1 MSEFNM
7 RLPDSV
13 SFIIDRMRSCGFS
26 ARVVGGS
33 VRDSLIGRPLGDFDI
48 TTDATPDQ
56 TKAVFSDYK
65 TVDTGIKHGTVTLVI
80 DGVPYEITTYRVDG
94 DYKDNRHPD
103 SVTFTSCLEEDL
115 ARRDF
120 TVNAMAYS
128 PSSGL
133 CDPFGG
139 RADADRR
146 LIRAVGDPLVR
157 FDEDA
162 LRILRALRF
171 AAVLGF
177 EIEDN
182 TKNAAREL
190 SARLNSISKERIYT
204 ELKKLISGVNAYS
217 VISEFSDILSVC
229 LEGLVIEKLPD
240 KERFESA
247 GYLTRLASVIYLNSD
262 NPAERAEGVLNALKT
277 DKFTRTHII
286 SVFNAYSGAALDT
299 ERGALTTLA
308 RHGREATEGALALG
322 ITLGRFNEREC
333 NTLTAAIASG
343 KPYMISHLAIRGGDL
358 AALGIK
364 GEAIG
369 DALSLLLAAVID
381 GKAENSKDTLIEYFQ
396 KNNR

>member
-26 ARVVGGS
+26 AHVVGGS

-146 LIRAVGDPLVR
+146 LIRAVGDPSVR

-190 SARLNSISKERIYT
+190 SSRLNSISKERIYT

-247 GYLTRLASVIYLNSD
+247 GYLTRLASVIYLNLD
-262 NPAERAEGVLNALKT
+262 DPMGDAERILTALKT
-277 DKFTRTHII
+277 DKFTRTHIC
-286 SVFNAYSGAALDT
+286 SVINAYDNGAFDT
-299 ERGALTTLA
+299 EIDVLHTLVSY
-308 RHGREATEGALALG
+308 GVEATEGALALG